1 MKRVLVAEPI
11 ADAGVELLREHYEV
25 DVGLNGDLAEQIG
38 AYDGIVIRSATK
50 LTADVLERA
59 DRLKVIGRAG
69 VGVDNVDVETA
80 TRRGIVVANAPES
93 TVVSAAEH
101 TIGLLLALSRNI
113 PQAHAA
119 LKEGRWERG
128 RYDAIVIRS
137 ATSLTAELI
146 ERAERLKVIGR
157 AGVGIDNV
165 DVDAATRR
173 GIVVANA
180 PESTVVSAAEHTIG
194 LLVALSRNIPQAHAA
209 LKQGRWERKTYGG
222 VELAGKTLGVLG
234 FGRIGQQVARRAAG
248 LGMRVVAYDPFVT
261 ADRFRELGVE
271 RVDRV
276 DDVYAIADFLTL
288 HLPLT
293 DETRRS
299 VGAPAFGKMRDGV
312 RIINAARGELI
323 DEDALLE
330 ALRSGKVGG
339 AALDVFSTE
348 PYSGP
353 LLELDNVVA
362 TPHLAASTEEAQD
375 RAGVIIA
382 EQVAAAL
389 EGGLVTN
396 AVNIPVIGAED
407 LEVLGAYIPLAAK
420 LGRLAMELA
429 EGRVDELRLTY
440 FGALAQYDTRLLTVA
455 ALNGAFQGRSD
466 QPVNYVNAPVIAAE
480 RGVEVREERRRSSR
494 DYTNLLRVEA
504 VSEGAELRVAGT
516 TMGNDNRLWLVSA
529 LGFELDMELAPRLVV
544 FRYDD
549 VPGVIG
555 KVGTLFGNA
564 GVNIANMTVSRTR
577 QGGQALMV
585 LSIDTPSP
593 PELVERIH
601 AEFDDARFISLE

>member
-1 MKRVLVAEPI
+1 LSKVLVREEIAE
-11 ADAGVELLREHYEV
+11 AGIRLLRDRGFEV
-25 DVGLNGDLAEQIG
+25 DVDGDSDLAE
-38 AYDGIVIRSATK
+38 
-50 LTADVLERA
+50 
-59 DRLKVIGRAG
+59 
-69 VGVDNVDVETA
+69 
-80 TRRGIVVANAPES
+80 
-93 TVVSAAEH
+93 
-101 TIGLLLALSRNI
+101 TI
-113 PQAHAA
+113 
-119 LKEGRWERG
+119 G
-128 RYDAIVIRS
+128 RYDAIIVRS
-137 ATSLTAELI
+137 ATKVTADLI
-146 ERAERLKVIGR
+146 ARGDNLKVIGR

-165 DVDAATRR
+165 DVEAATRR

-180 PESTVVSAAEHTIG
+180 PESTVISAAEHTIG
-194 LLVALSRNIPQAHAA
+194 LLVALTRNIPQAHAA

-222 VELAGKTLGVLG
+222 VELADKTLGVLG

-248 LGMRVVAYDPFVT
+248 LGMRVVAYDPFVSP
-261 ADRFRELGVE
+261 DRFRELGVE
-271 RVDRV
+271 RFENE
-276 DDVYAIADFLTL
+276 DDVYSAADFLTL

-293 DETRRS
+293 DETRES
-299 VGAPAFGKMRDGV
+299 INANAFGKMRDGV
-312 RIINAARGELI
+312 RIVNAARGALV
-323 DEDALLE
+323 DEDDLLA

-339 AALDVFSTE
+339 AALDVFSSE

-353 LLELDNVVA
+353 LLELDNVVV

-389 EGGLVTN
+389 QGGLVSN

-429 EGRVDELRLTY
+429 EGRVEELRLTY

-466 QPVNYVNAPVIAAE
+466 QPVNYVNAPMIAAE
-480 RGVEVREERRRSSR
+480 RGVDVREERSRSAR
-494 DYTNLLRVEA
+494 DYTNLVRVEA
-504 VSEGAELRVAGT
+504 VSGGQPLRVAGT

-529 LGFELDMELAPRLVV
+529 LGFELDMELAPLLVV

-555 KVGTLFGNA
+555 KVGTLFGAA

-577 QGGQALMV
+577 RGGQALMA
-585 LSIDTPSP
+585 LSIDSPAP
-593 PELVERIH
+593 PELVRQIH
-601 AEFDDARFISLE
+601 LEFDDARFISLE